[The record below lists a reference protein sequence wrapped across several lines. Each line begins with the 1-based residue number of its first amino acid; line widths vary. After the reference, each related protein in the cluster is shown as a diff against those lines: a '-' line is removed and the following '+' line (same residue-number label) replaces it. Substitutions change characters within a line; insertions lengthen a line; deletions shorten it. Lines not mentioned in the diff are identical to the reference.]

1 MVSQLDGSTERQNTK
16 PSTNKGEISQAK
28 HNQLSLQSQLL
39 FCISKPMFQESHR
52 LLHRAGNWNRTPQQP
67 GQQQDSAAHMPGT
80 AWVSGSPSRVLL
92 LTLSTGS
99 QRNHTT
105 VHCASREADRK
116 TLLLFISSEHGG
128 GPEGKQKGHK
138 WRCLK
143 EASPSILTPPD
154 SELSLLTETVSK
166 RKFQPN

>member
-1 MVSQLDGSTERQNTK
+1 MVPQRGKTQSPAQTRVKSLKQSIISFPCSHNCCSVFQNPGFK
-16 PSTNKGEISQAK
+16 N
-28 HNQLSLQSQLL
+28 
-39 FCISKPMFQESHR
+39 HR
-52 LLHRAGNWNRTPQQP
+52 LLHGAGNWNRTPQQH
-67 GQQQDSAAHMPGT
+67 GQQQDSAAHMPST

-92 LTLSTGS
+92 LTLPTGS

-138 WRCLK
+138 RRCLK
-143 EASPSILTPPD
+143 VSSPSILPPPD

-166 RKFQPN
+166 RKFQPK